1 MFNEIKKCDLYS
13 IIFFFTTKYQIAL
26 KKGSV
31 KYSKDIKK
39 TRKFITT
46 EYCRPLNKKI
56 SPIL

>member
-13 IIFFFTTKYQIAL
+13 RNIFFSTKYQIAL

-39 TRKFITT
+39 
-46 EYCRPLNKKI
+46 PVN
-56 SPIL
+56 S

>member
-13 IIFFFTTKYQIAL
+13 INIFFTTKYQIAL

-39 TRKFITT
+39 
-46 EYCRPLNKKI
+46 PVN
-56 SPIL
+56 S